1 MYSVVNYLKIN
12 TVQDSM
18 KIFKIP
24 VKNIEFS
31 EKLYVT
37 LNLDQKFQNSEIS
50 NIFRQ
55 MFKML

>member
-37 LNLDQKFQNSEIS
+37 LNLD
-50 NIFRQ
+50 
-55 MFKML
+55 

>member
-37 LNLDQKFQNSEIS
+37 LNLDRKFLNSEVS